1 MDENKV
7 IPVVEDTHETETV
20 VETLQEEKDVS
31 DGLNEDNPNEEA
43 IQEEPQMQNS
53 EAAIKEE
60 PQEHNT
66 EENIQK
72 FDVIEKLIQLEE
84 KMDAMNGLFIQKI
97 QRTAYEEKIVD
108 QMHAELQKYKEDM
121 YSQLVRP
128 ILLDIIEVRDSII
141 RMSKAFAAKPAEEQ
155 NVPLKTFSDYSF
167 DIQDI
172 LEKNNIT
179 IYNCKEG
186 DTFIP
191 IKQRAIKKIKTPVEE
206 LHGKVAESLSSGYDY
221 MGKTISPEKVVV
233 YFYEKPENTE
243 NTEGEN
249 H

>member
-1 MDENKV
+1 MEEKNE
-7 IPVVEDTHETETV
+7 IPVVENTQANETV

-31 DGLNEDNPNEEA
+31 DVLNEDNPTEEA
-43 IQEEPQMQNS
+43 IKEEPQMQNS

-72 FDVIEKLIQLEE
+72 FDVVEKLTQLEE
-84 KMDAMNGLFIQKI
+84 KMDAMNGLFVQKI

-121 YSQLVRP
+121 YSQLIRP
-128 ILLDIIEVRDSII
+128 ILLDIIEVRDSIL
-141 RMSKAFAAKPAEEQ
+141 RMSKAFALKPTEEQ
-155 NVPLKTFSDYSF
+155 NVPLKTFSDYSY

-179 IYNCKEG
+179 IYSGQEG
-186 DTFIP
+186 DIFSP
-191 IKQRAIKKIKTPVEE
+191 IKQRAIKKIMTPVEE
-206 LHGKVAESLSSGYDY
+206 LHGKVAESLSSGYEY
-221 MGKTISPEKVVV
+221 MGKIISPEKVMV
-233 YFYEKPENTE
+233 YFYEKPKNTE

>member
-1 MDENKV
+1 MEENKV
-7 IPVVEDTHETETV
+7 IPVVEETQVAETEV
-20 VETLQEEKDVS
+20 DTLQEEKEVS
-31 DGLNEDNPNEEA
+31 NILNEDTHTEET
-43 IQEEPQMQNS
+43 
-53 EAAIKEE
+53 IKEE
-60 PQEHNT
+60 PHEQNVEDI
-66 EENIQK
+66 EKK
-72 FDVIEKLIQLEE
+72 FDVVEKLTQLEE
-84 KMDAMNGLFIQKI
+84 KMDAMNGLFVQKI
-97 QRTAYEEKIVD
+97 QHITHEEKIVD

-128 ILLDIIEVRDSII
+128 ILLDIIEVRDSIL
-141 RMSKAFAAKPAEEQ
+141 RMSKNFASKPAEEQ
-155 NVPLKTFSDYSF
+155 NVPLKTFSDYAF

-179 IYNCKEG
+179 IYSGQEG

-191 IKQRAIKKIKTPVEE
+191 IKQRAIKKIKTSVEE

-233 YFYEKPENTE
+233 YFYEKLENTE